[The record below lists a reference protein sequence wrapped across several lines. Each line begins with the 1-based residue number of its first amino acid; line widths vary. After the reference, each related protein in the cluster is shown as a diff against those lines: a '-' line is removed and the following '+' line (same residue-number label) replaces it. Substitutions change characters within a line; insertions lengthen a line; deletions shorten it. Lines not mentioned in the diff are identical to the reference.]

1 MLMVLR
7 QPCHINTV
15 LSDPLPGHADISIFP
30 TVRLCRRKLFEKEG
44 GEEVCE
50 EDGGMKEGDERQ
62 PGNAKV
68 MEDKSR
74 GGAGG
79 GGGEG
84 GGGGG
89 KGGGGGG
96 GGGGGAKES
105 GDESV

>member
-1 MLMVLR
+1 MMCAHTYIMLMVLR

-79 GGGEG
+79 GGGCK
-84 GGGGG
+84 G
-89 KGGGGGG
+89 KWG
-96 GGGGGAKES
+96 
-105 GDESV
+105 